1 MRHLPLARSAGH
13 RRRRKSGR
21 RSSPSRLPPI
31 PGAAPVPTTPRE
43 MAAPAGRAARG
54 AARAVMRLFA
64 TSATSAMTWCAGGGR
79 RMPPPAV
86 LRCASVVRQA
96 QRHERL
102 IPALYLLPDADK
114 LACRC
119 AGASPWNI
127 VPHFRLRATAF
138 AQGLQLPC
146 RGQDGDVDRMRHRVL
161 SFCDEPADG
170 RLSRPMA
177 ITCATTTGSRPHP
190 ATGRM
195 DGVRVVILHWQTIYF
210 CRIITARIAFAQM

>member
-1 MRHLPLARSAGH
+1 M
-13 RRRRKSGR
+13 
-21 RSSPSRLPPI
+21 
-31 PGAAPVPTTPRE
+31 
-43 MAAPAGRAARG
+43 
-54 AARAVMRLFA
+54 
-64 TSATSAMTWCAGGGR
+64 
-79 RMPPPAV
+79 

-146 RGQDGDVDRMRHRVL
+146 RGRDGDRMRHRIL
-161 SFCDEPADG
+161 SFSDGPADG
-170 RLSRPMA
+170 CLSRPMA
-177 ITCATTTGSRPHP
+177 INCATTAGSAGIR
-190 ATGRM
+190 RRSS
-195 DGVRVVILHWQTIYF
+195 RVEL
-210 CRIITARIAFAQM
+210 